1 MNATPRSMLREPGFW
16 LALLLVVAQATN
28 ALRVA
33 VEPAGF
39 AVYFGV
45 PLAHAGDAA
54 WVGVFALRTGFIA
67 IFAAYLLWRREVRV
81 LAAFALVALLL
92 PIGDLVLVVAADAP
106 TATIA
111 RHAVIAGVLVAAWAA
126 LARWARRLN
135 GS

>member
-45 PLAHAGDAA
+45 PLSHAGDA
-54 WVGVFALRTGFIA
+54 T
-67 IFAAYLLWRREVRV
+67 
-81 LAAFALVALLL
+81 
-92 PIGDLVLVVAADAP
+92 
-106 TATIA
+106 
-111 RHAVIAGVLVAAWAA
+111 
-126 LARWARRLN
+126 
-135 GS
+135 